1 MSVAELHEH
10 LTARWAETLWP
21 QPPPGE
27 WFSVFAAIPDPHG
40 DRRTIWARTPLELAT
55 RIEPLIGTHNLW
67 LGVATRTA
75 NLGNRRG
82 TAQDCGHIT
91 GLWFDLDI
99 NGPNHT
105 RTDYPPDEQTAMGI
119 VEQFPLPPTIVVH
132 TGGGLQPWWL
142 FNEPVPVD
150 QLDDLLEAW
159 AHTWTER
166 FAALGYHIDNV
177 FDISRVMRIPG
188 TLNHKTDPPQPVRI
202 WECETG
208 GRYGVDDIDQHLT
221 TPPPRPAPTKQPTV
235 PYIGPTR
242 PGDAFNAAHTGRTV
256 LEAAG
261 WTHVRDDHT
270 GGHYRH
276 PTATAQTSATVYSD
290 DGHTTIWTDSY
301 PNLEP
306 RRPYDPF
313 GLHTALHF
321 NGDWRAS
328 TRDLSARG
336 YGERPVTNEDVW
348 ELTAD
353 LTTRNANTPH
363 TTNQNHQLNLP
374 DDFWDTRSTLRHI
387 RQAAHSRGR
396 SADAVLGNVLARIAA
411 HTPHSFVLPA
421 IVGDYASLNM
431 IIGIV
436 GPSGTGKSTAISL
449 AQHLVEPANQTP
461 LGRLDNAPLG
471 SGEGTIEAFFEMV
484 AEEGD
489 DGKKRME
496 KRQTTFAGLFVSD
509 EIDQLAQ
516 QASRSG
522 STLMPTLRSAWS
534 GGLLGQTN
542 ATGERNRRLNGH
554 TYRFVLVVGV
564 QPDKAAGL
572 LDDAAGGTPQRF
584 AWFNAVDP
592 SIPEPGQR
600 PDWPG
605 PIRWANPHLLDD
617 GLEVITLAGR
627 RAGVIN
633 IDPVIAEEIAW
644 NDHQRQTGQRNTGVG
659 DSHRD
664 LIRIKIAALLAL
676 LEGRTG
682 IDKGDWE
689 LAEQVTDVS
698 ANILAAMT
706 ARAKEIVAERNLA
719 QAAVASLIARRVA
732 EDAEDDALETA
743 VAQVA
748 RTAARLHQ
756 KGESMSRRK
765 AMQNLSKKAR
775 EASLDEAFAVAVDR
789 GLLVATTT
797 EGEWTVPA

>member
-1 MSVAELHEH
+1 MSAVEALE
-10 LTARWAETLWP
+10 
-21 QPPPGE
+21 
-27 WFSVFAAIPDPHG
+27 
-40 DRRTIWARTPLELAT
+40 TPLEA
-55 RIEPLIGTHNLW
+55 
-67 LGVATRTA
+67 A
-75 NLGNRRG
+75 
-82 TAQDCGHIT
+82 
-91 GLWFDLDI
+91 
-99 NGPNHT
+99 
-105 RTDYPPDEQTAMGI
+105 
-119 VEQFPLPPTIVVH
+119 
-132 TGGGLQPWWL
+132 
-142 FNEPVPVD
+142 
-150 QLDDLLEAW
+150 EAL
-159 AHTWTER
+159 
-166 FAALGYHIDNV
+166 AALGLNVIPIAPGRKYPQLNAWQDAATDDLAIIRSWWNGLYRGHGVGIATGPGSGVWVLDIDIADGKPGRDNLQTLV
-177 FDISRVMRIPG
+177 DRYGLLPQTATTITGSGGLHMFFQWDPARPITNGMATNLPAGLDVRGVGGQVVAPPTTHPNGQLYRWHSGLDPWTVDIAIAPDWLYELLLTEPNPMQPSRTNSRVGAGNSRHEDSIAVWINSTHDWHDELTADG
-188 TLNHKTDPPQPVRI
+188 WTLHSTRH
-202 WECETG
+202 
-208 GRYGVDDIDQHLT
+208 DQT
-221 TPPPRPAPTKQPTV
+221 WW
-235 PYIGPTR
+235 TR
-242 PGDAFNAAHTGRTV
+242 PGKAKKDGHSAVLHEPDGPLVIFTTEAPAGLLHAGTPTRDNSGVSVSMFGYIAATRHGGDRS
-256 LEAAG
+256 EAA
-261 WTHVRDDHT
+261 RFA
-270 GGHYRH
+270 RRERN
-276 PTATAQTSATVYSD
+276 
-290 DGHTTIWTDSY
+290 
-301 PNLEP
+301 NLE
-306 RRPYDPF
+306 RPP
-313 GLHTALHF
+313 
-321 NGDWRAS
+321 
-328 TRDLSARG
+328 
-336 YGERPVTNEDVW
+336 GERPVSNEDVW
-348 ELTAD
+348 AMVAD
-353 LTTRNANTPH
+353 LDNGNPPPESRPAE
-363 TTNQNHQLNLP
+363 NLP
-374 DDFWDTRSTLRHI
+374 DDFWDTRPTLRHI

-471 SGEGTIEAFFEMV
+471 SGEGTIEAYFEMV

-496 KRQTTFAGLFVSD
+496 KRQTTFAGLFISD

-797 EGEWTVPA
+797 EGEWTVPV